1 MNTQYD
7 LFEVVPNQFPRWI
20 GAAADLANAKERLN
34 DLARSSSGGEFFVRD
49 FCSGSVVAHSQK
61 PQARKFVDA

>member
-7 LFEVVPNQFPRWI
+7 LFEVVPDQFPRWI
-20 GAAADLANAKERLN
+20 GAAANLAHAKERLK
-34 DLARSSSGGEFFVRD
+34 DLAQSSSEREYFVRD

-61 PQARKFVDA
+61 RPSPKSANA

>member
-20 GAAADLANAKERLN
+20 GAAANLAHAKERLK
-34 DLARSSSGGEFFVRD
+34 DLAQSSSGGEYFVRD
-49 FCSGSVVAHSQK
+49 FCSGSVVAHAQK
-61 PQARKFVDA
+61 LPPQNSANS